1 MTRLMVRLGELNI
14 LEKNKTKSDK
24 DLLEVVLHPK
34 FDNLTKENDIA
45 LLRVSDEGLK
55 FQVQFSPNCKFQ
67 QNSLVTFTAQHTSY
81 LFARDGQSTD
91 RREWLG
97 DWMGKS
103 SEGEEVH
110 VQRAETGRGA
120 NSLQHRV
127 REILP

>member
-55 FQVQFSPNCKFQ
+55 FQV
-67 QNSLVTFTAQHTSY
+67 Y
-81 LFARDGQSTD
+81 
-91 RREWLG
+91 
-97 DWMGKS
+97 S
-103 SEGEEVH
+103 S
-110 VQRAETGRGA
+110 QIASFNRIP
-120 NSLQHRV
+120 L
-127 REILP
+127 